1 MDTSFIGIII
11 SFIGSFFGALGDKF
25 VHDSYIKEKNIN
37 TQIYKKKMIW
47 LLGILLSVVIDPI
60 FTIIA
65 LYFTS
70 AALVTPFAGVHILW
84 NLIITNVSLKIKIK
98 LHQYMGSFFLI
109 TGIALIITFSEKKV
123 DIHNMKDLI
132 NMYKQTRVIIYMIT
146 IFTIIIILLIMC
158 IIPLYFQDMA
168 NMKYL
173 KKMNFLYSK
182 KLNINR
188 PSSAHIRHISF
199 IPKIK
204 RRTKSMDNIFIR
216 NQILNDHNSLT
227 YFSNDMKCID
237 SKKEDPNIWSNFV
250 IHHDKN
256 DGTIHHKNNTHKHLR
271 KLFQNDHRKKLKSLV
286 RKNTAPIIYKIED
299 QISILSRHNNNN
311 KNNKNNY
318 YYDDNN
324 SCSSNTEWCVLPF
337 NKILIINNQQKD
349 TVPPNLFTNHD
360 TYSKK
365 TKVCKDNISKS
376 KGRKKKK
383 KKIPKCYSNIFI
395 NKKKNNKRNMQ
406 SMYEQEYSNTPPIFM
421 PKDTNL
427 LRKNKIYLTFHK
439 DIHKNSK
446 KKTKKKRSV
455 DNSPQSYFNKLT
467 CEKII
472 INNNICDH
480 NIYPSASQKNH
491 IPFLLLSQK
500 NCTFLNNLTNNKN
513 IKDMITKRNKE
524 FFMFNNTNDNIN
536 KKDNEIIDIIH
547 EENIIIFEKNNFN
560 HLNGSCESIHV
571 QEKDIKE
578 GEKKKKKKSISNQMN
593 VENLD
598 IDDNN
603 ENNDNMVGIEKY
615 SGEEKIY
622 KCYIYYNSSYIN
634 NHINCYGKKEA
645 KFPLLAKISQRQNTL
660 SNLENGF
667 ICSTSSSNRGSI
679 GNVSSNDESI
689 GSYKLNNNNNN
700 NNNSCCINSRC
711 SNSRCSNSRCSNS
724 RCSNSCCS
732 NSCCSNSC
740 CNSYKYYNNYYYN
753 YKYVYK
759 KCENN
764 NQIQYLSL
772 ITAIYLVPSKY
783 KRINTNTIYYRIFCC
798 TLCGMSGGFVN
809 IFSEQIISVLPNEK
823 FHMFEYFFSY
833 ILIFLT
839 LFCLSNQLIFLNV
852 SLSHFTVT
860 SVIPLIMS
868 NIVFFSSLTTII
880 IQLKESKIKTLNA
893 LLFSLGVFF
902 VILGILY
909 MQYNINKI
917 LCKYLKKKKSK

>member
-84 NLIITNVSLKIKIK
+84 NLIITNVSLKIKTK

-132 NMYKQTRVIIYMIT
+132 NMYKQTRVIIYIIT

-188 PSSAHIRHISF
+188 PSSAHIGDISF
-199 IPKIK
+199 IPKIN
-204 RRTKSMDNIFIR
+204 RRTKSMENIVIGKD
-216 NQILNDHNSLT
+216 ILNDNNSLT
-227 YFSNDMKCID
+227 YSSNDMKYVNN
-237 SKKEDPNIWSNFV
+237 KKEDRNIYSNFV
-250 IHHDKN
+250 IHHDKI
-256 DGTIHHKNNTHKHLR
+256 DDIIHHKNNTYKHLR
-271 KLFQNDHRKKLKSLV
+271 NLFQNDY
-286 RKNTAPIIYKIED
+286 RKNLQPFVKKNTVPIIYKIED
-299 QISILSRHNNNN
+299 HINMVPRHNNNI
-311 KNNKNNY
+311 Y
-318 YYDDNN
+318 YYYYYYN
-324 SCSSNTEWCVLPF
+324 SSSSSSRNTEWCVLPF

-349 TVPPNLFTNHD
+349 AVPSTLFTNND

-365 TKVCKDNISKS
+365 QKVCKYNIFKS
-376 KGRKKKK
+376 KCRKKRKT
-383 KKIPKCYSNIFI
+383 KIHKCYSYIFI
-395 NKKKNNKRNMQ
+395 NKKKKKKRNMQ
-406 SMYEQEYSNTPPIFM
+406 YMYEQEYSKTPPILM
-421 PKDTNL
+421 INDTNL
-427 LRKNKIYLTFHK
+427 IRKNKIYLTLHK

-455 DNSPQSYFNKLT
+455 DNSLQSYFNRLT
-467 CEKII
+467 REKII
-472 INNNICDH
+472 TNNNICYH

-491 IPFLLLSQK
+491 IHFLLLSQK
-500 NCTFLNNLTNNKN
+500 NCTFLNNLINNKN
-513 IKDMITKRNKE
+513 IKNIITKRNKE
-524 FFMFNNTNDNIN
+524 FFLFNNTNDNIN
-536 KKDNEIIDIIH
+536 KRDNDIIDIIN
-547 EENIIIFEKNNFN
+547 EENILIFENNNFN
-560 HLNGSCESIHV
+560 NLNGSYESLHV
-571 QEKDIKE
+571 QEKGIKE
-578 GEKKKKKKSISNQMN
+578 EEKKKKKKSISHKMN
-593 VENLD
+593 MENLNV
-598 IDDNN
+598 DDKNENN
-603 ENNDNMVGIEKY
+603 ENNENNEYMESIEKY
-615 SGEEKIY
+615 SREEKKY
-622 KCYIYYNSSYIN
+622 KSYIYYNSSYIN
-634 NHINCYGKKEA
+634 NHNYCYGKKEA
-645 KFPLLAKISQRQNTL
+645 KFPLLAKIPQRQNTL
-660 SNLENGF
+660 TNLENGF
-667 ICSTSSSNRGSI
+667 TSSTSSSNRETI
-679 GNVSSNDESI
+679 ENISSNDESI
-689 GSYKLNNNNNN
+689 GSYKFNNTHNN
-700 NNNSCCINSRC
+700 NNNSNNNNSNN
-711 SNSRCSNSRCSNS
+711 SNSSNSSNS
-724 RCSNSCCS
+724 S
-732 NSCCSNSC
+732 

-753 YKYVYK
+753 YKNVYK
-759 KCENN
+759 KCQN

-809 IFSEQIISVLPNEK
+809 VFSEQIISVLPNEK

-880 IQLKESKIKTLNA
+880 MQLKESKIKTLNA

-902 VILGILY
+902 VIVGILY

-917 LCKYLKKKKSK
+917 LCKYLKKKNK

>member
-37 TQIYKKKMIW
+37 TEIYKKKLIW

-84 NLIITNVSLKIKIK
+84 NLIITNVSLKIKTK

-132 NMYKQTRVIIYMIT
+132 NLYKQTRVIIYMIT

-158 IIPLYFQDMA
+158 IIPLYFQDIA

-188 PSSAHIRHISF
+188 PSSAHIPDISF

-216 NQILNDHNSLT
+216 NHILNHHYSLT
-227 YFSNDMKCID
+227 YSSNDLKCIH
-237 SKKEDPNIWSNFV
+237 SNKQDPNIWSNFL
-250 IHHDKN
+250 IHDDKN
-256 DGTIHHKNNTHKHLR
+256 DGTIHHKNNTYKHLR
-271 KLFQNDHRKKLKSLV
+271 KLFQNDHRKNLQSLV
-286 RKNTAPIIYKIED
+286 RKNAAPIIYKIED
-299 QISILSRHNNNN
+299 QISILPRHN
-311 KNNKNNY
+311 NNKNNY
-318 YYDDNN
+318 YDDDNK
-324 SCSSNTEWCVLPF
+324 SCSSKAEWCILPF

-406 SMYEQEYSNTPPIFM
+406 SMYEQEYSNTPPILM
-421 PKDTNL
+421 PKNTNL
-427 LRKNKIYLTFHK
+427 IRKNKIYLTLHK
-439 DIHKNSK
+439 DIHKNSRK

-467 CEKII
+467 REKII
-472 INNNICDH
+472 INNNIYDH

-513 IKDMITKRNKE
+513 IKDIINKRNKE
-524 FFMFNNTNDNIN
+524 FFLFNNTNDNIN

-547 EENIIIFEKNNFN
+547 EENILIFEKNNFN
-560 HLNGSCESIHV
+560 HLNDSCESIHV
-571 QEKDIKE
+571 QEKAINE
-578 GEKKKKKKSISNQMN
+578 VGKKKKKKSI
-593 VENLD
+593 
-598 IDDNN
+598 
-603 ENNDNMVGIEKY
+603 K
-615 SGEEKIY
+615 
-622 KCYIYYNSSYIN
+622 
-634 NHINCYGKKEA
+634 
-645 KFPLLAKISQRQNTL
+645 
-660 SNLENGF
+660 
-667 ICSTSSSNRGSI
+667 
-679 GNVSSNDESI
+679 
-689 GSYKLNNNNNN
+689 
-700 NNNSCCINSRC
+700 
-711 SNSRCSNSRCSNS
+711 
-724 RCSNSCCS
+724 
-732 NSCCSNSC
+732 
-740 CNSYKYYNNYYYN
+740 
-753 YKYVYK
+753 
-759 KCENN
+759 
-764 NQIQYLSL
+764 
-772 ITAIYLVPSKY
+772 KY
-783 KRINTNTIYYRIFCC
+783 K
-798 TLCGMSGGFVN
+798 
-809 IFSEQIISVLPNEK
+809 
-823 FHMFEYFFSY
+823 
-833 ILIFLT
+833 
-839 LFCLSNQLIFLNV
+839 
-852 SLSHFTVT
+852 
-860 SVIPLIMS
+860 
-868 NIVFFSSLTTII
+868 
-880 IQLKESKIKTLNA
+880 
-893 LLFSLGVFF
+893 
-902 VILGILY
+902 
-909 MQYNINKI
+909 NK
-917 LCKYLKKKKSK
+917 